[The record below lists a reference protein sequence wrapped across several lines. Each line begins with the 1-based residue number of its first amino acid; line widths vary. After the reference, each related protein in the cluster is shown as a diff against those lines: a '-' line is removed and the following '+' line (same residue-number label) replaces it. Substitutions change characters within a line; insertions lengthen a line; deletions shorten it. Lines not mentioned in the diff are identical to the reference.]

1 LFSGKVTCAPYIAAQ
16 AIGQPGDWL
25 AVPLQANGQL
35 AAAAYHRGPDETYH
49 AFAIV
54 VLSTT
59 PGHLSRITLF
69 GDPGLFGHFG
79 LPLVRSGSRVT
90 GVAPGQGG

>member
-1 LFSGKVTCAPYIAAQ
+1 MFSGKVTCAPYIAAQ

-35 AAAAYHRGPDETYH
+35 AAAAYRRRPDEAYH

-54 VLSTT
+54 VLATT
-59 PGHLSRITLF
+59 PRHLSRITLF